1 MKRLLLFFAAAWVG
15 NVALAQSWPAKPVRI
30 VAPFAP
36 GGSADTLGRIVAQ
49 KLTESLKEN
58 FVVENRPGAGGVIGS
73 EAVAKAPPD
82 GYTLLVS
89 GVASHAVAP
98 ALPRGTPYD
107 PVKDFTHIAL
117 FGGPPAVLV
126 VNPNVPAQNLKEFVG
141 LLKKEPGKY
150 SYGSPGNGTHG
161 QLVAELFKH
170 LAGVDMQHV
179 PYKGAS
185 NAMADLIAGHIQ
197 VALHHALDRLEP
209 DPRRQGESPRDQ
221 HRDPAAR
228 VSERAD
234 VRRDGLQGPGR
245 HDLVLALRAGRH
257 ARRHRRAP
265 ERRGAQGARCA
276 RHARAAAARGH
287 RAGPA
292 HGRGVHL
299 LRSVRGQALGADRQG
314 LRRQERLSAHVQQEF
329 PRFSEAEYSRRH
341 RALATVMQ
349 QREVDHLL
357 IVTDQRTGNAP
368 QWVTGWP
375 GTVEAYRRVQARAS
389 R

>member
-1 MKRLLLFFAAAWVG
+1 MNRLLLSFAFALLG
-15 NVALAQSWPAKPVRI
+15 NAALAQSWPDKPVKI
-30 VAPFAP
+30 IAPFAP

-107 PVKDFTHIAL
+107 PVKDFSHIAL

-126 VNPNVPAQNLKEFVG
+126 VNPAVPAQDLKAFVG

-161 QLVAELFKH
+161 QLVGELFKQ
-170 LAGVDMQHV
+170 LAGVEMQHV

-197 VALHHALDRLEP
+197 IASTTL
-209 DPRRQGESPRDQ
+209 ST
-221 HRDPAAR
+221 AA
-228 VSERAD
+228 
-234 VRRDGLQGPGR
+234 GQI
-245 HDLVLALRAGRH
+245 
-257 ARRHRRAP
+257 
-265 ERRGAQGARCA
+265 
-276 RHARAAAARGH
+276 
-287 RAGPA
+287 
-292 HGRGVHL
+292 HGGK
-299 LRSVRGQALGADRQG
+299 A
-314 LRRQERLSAHVQQEF
+314 
-329 PRFSEAEYSRRH
+329 
-341 RALATVMQ
+341 RALAISSAKRLPGYPNVPTYAEMGYTDLVATIWFSLSGPAGMPADIVERLNAEVRKALDAPDT
-349 QREVDHLL
+349 RERLRPEGVEPGRLTAAEFSSF
-357 IVTDQRTGNAP
+357 VASEVKRWAP
-368 QWVTGWP
+368 V
-375 GTVEAYRRVQARAS
+375 VKAS
-389 R
+389 GAKND